1 MSDLTKRFLLQQM
14 LSFSFCGRWFDC
26 YYSCSH
32 QMNQSVLFMQDFVD
46 IVPLRKNRI
55 FWGANLA
62 AYGIVPFS
70 KYLHDRCRS
79 ILWLSQPR
87 RLL

>member
-1 MSDLTKRFLLQQM
+1 
-14 LSFSFCGRWFDC
+14 
-26 YYSCSH
+26 
-32 QMNQSVLFMQDFVD
+32 MNQSVLFMQDFVD

-70 KYLHDRCRS
+70 KYLHDSCGS